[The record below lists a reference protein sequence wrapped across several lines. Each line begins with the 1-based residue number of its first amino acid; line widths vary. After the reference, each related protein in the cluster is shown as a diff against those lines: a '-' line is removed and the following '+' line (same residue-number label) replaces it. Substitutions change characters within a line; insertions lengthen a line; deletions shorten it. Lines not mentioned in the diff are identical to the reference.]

1 MLTERG
7 IVDLVS
13 FVKNANG
20 SLKTGLSR
28 MQEEEELSILLMVGS
43 LLGVGFLFFSFLRRC
58 LNR

>member
-20 SLKTGLSR
+20 SLKIGLSR